1 MYNSKEIAGR
11 IKSMVKQRGRSL
23 GEVLTSCELGINTV
37 SNISKGKDILT
48 LNFARIADCLD
59 CSVDYLLGRIVTTET
74 NGVEFL
80 ADEEKDLITMYR
92 LLGSGDK
99 EDSMELTRLKYNRT
113 QGEKTASLYL
123 TYTNANSNSDLE
135 NGIA

>member
-1 MYNSKEIAGR
+1 
-11 IKSMVKQRGRSL
+11 
-23 GEVLTSCELGINTV
+23 
-37 SNISKGKDILT
+37 
-48 LNFARIADCLD
+48 
-59 CSVDYLLGRIVTTET
+59 
-74 NGVEFL
+74 
-80 ADEEKDLITMYR
+80 MYR

>member
-11 IKSMVKQRGRSL
+11 IKFMVKQRGRSL
-23 GEVLTSCELGINTV
+23 GEVLATCELGINTV

-59 CSVDYLLGRIVTTET
+59 CSVDYLLGRIVNTKT

-80 ADEEKDLITMYR
+80 ADEEKR
-92 LLGSGDK
+92 FN
-99 EDSMELTRLKYNRT
+99 YNVST
-113 QGEKTASLYL
+113 PWIG
-123 TYTNANSNSDLE
+123 
-135 NGIA
+135 G